1 MRTRVLR
8 MRCLSWTLSVALIA
22 AVQTAVAAAAPG
34 TPAPVRPAPGSAA
47 HPAPAN
53 PDAALHALGVLLSQQ
68 LTSFQLSEP
77 EFRAV
82 AAGFADG
89 YHHPA
94 AVKQAQTFV
103 PQLQSLEQAR
113 VMVVARREE
122 QAGRTYLNKVAG
134 LPGAH
139 KTATGLVYLPITQG
153 TGASPKAG
161 DEVKVQ
167 YTGKLTDG
175 KVFDSSAEH
184 GGPATFTLGRIIPC
198 WTEGLQ
204 LMKVGGKAR
213 IVCPSTLAYG
223 ERGVEDLIKPG
234 ATLEFEVQL
243 LDVLHPPAAAGAGA
257 GAGAFT
263 LSPAAPPAHQ

>member
-1 MRTRVLR
+1 MRTSVMR
-8 MRCLSWTLSVALIA
+8 MRCLSWTLSIALIT
-22 AVQTAVAAAAPG
+22 AVPSAVAASAPG
-34 TPAPVRPAPGSAA
+34 TTGPARPAQGSVA
-47 HPAPAN
+47 HPAAASQ
-53 PDAALHALGVLLSQQ
+53 DAALHALGVLLSRQ

-82 AAGFADG
+82 ASGFADG

-103 PQLQSLEQAR
+103 PQLQTLEHTR
-113 VMVVARREE
+113 VTVVAQREE
-122 QAGRTYLNKVAG
+122 RAGQTYLNKVAG

-153 TGASPKAG
+153 SGASPKVG

-184 GGPATFTLGRIIPC
+184 GGPATFTLGRVIPC
-198 WTEGLQ
+198 WSEGLQ
-204 LMKVGGKAR
+204 LMKVGGRAR

-223 ERGVEDLIKPG
+223 ERGVEDVIKPG

-243 LDVLHPPAAAGAGA
+243 LDIQHPPAGGGAGA
-257 GAGAFT
+257 LA
-263 LSPAAPPAHQ
+263 PAAPQTR

>member
-1 MRTRVLR
+1 MRTRVPLR
-8 MRCLSWTLSVALIA
+8 YLAWTLSVALIA
-22 AVQTAVAAAAPG
+22 AAQTAVAAS
-34 TPAPVRPAPGSAA
+34 TPATAAAARPSQGSTA
-47 HPAPAN
+47 HPASGHQAPAN

-82 AAGFADG
+82 VAGFADG

-113 VMVVARREE
+113 VMVVAHREE
-122 QAGRTYLNKVAG
+122 QTGRTYLNKVAG

-139 KTATGLVYLPITQG
+139 KTATGLVYLPITEG
-153 TGASPKAG
+153 SGASPQAG
-161 DEVKVQ
+161 DEVRVQ

-184 GGPATFTLGRIIPC
+184 GGPATFTLGRVIPC

-243 LDVLHPPAAAGAGA
+243 LDVRHSPAAAGGA
-257 GAGAFT
+257 GALAPAM
-263 LSPAAPPAHQ
+263 PAAPQ